1 LPVRLTPAE
10 REGVNELVRRQT
22 AALHSTGADVTAGSV
37 VRGLIRRELLAQ
49 MIEGPI
55 VPPPA
60 PIQQSLFTATAPTS
74 APIVEP
80 ALVVDAAPIVD
91 AVPIVETALVVEV
104 APIVDVALVVDV
116 APIVETSPARTDT
129 ADTSSAP
136 ERRSFRELIPGQERR
151 AIADEL
157 AQMLGDPISR
167 TSKAW
172 WQYLGTVNALG
183 PDVLREIAREA
194 LRIEEEGGLWTKD
207 KSRRRTPGGIFFSL
221 VQKRIGRKR
230 DSAIHHGAQRSFE
243 RDMIERFLKF
253 LAIVIPAA
261 AAETVSASPVDAPEQ
276 PSPAAPVV
284 EAAPV
289 AIPLAPATPPS
300 SRRPRALP
308 ALPEVI
314 VVRRR
319 VAPIEVAPIVE
330 AAPVASTS
338 PTKPSKASTSKA
350 STSKAKPRR

>member
-1 LPVRLTPAE
+1 MARPPNPNPGSVTSEVLPVRLTVAE
-10 REGVNELVRRQT
+10 REGVNELVRRQI
-22 AALHSTGADVTAGSV
+22 A
-37 VRGLIRRELLAQ
+37 
-49 MIEGPI
+49 
-55 VPPPA
+55 
-60 PIQQSLFTATAPTS
+60 
-74 APIVEP
+74 
-80 ALVVDAAPIVD
+80 
-91 AVPIVETALVVEV
+91 ALVVEV
-104 APIVDVALVVDV
+104 APIIAAAPVVDAAPIVNV
-116 APIVETSPARTDT
+116 APIVEAAPASTDT
-129 ADTSSAP
+129 ADTSSAT

-230 DSAIHHGAQRSFE
+230 DNAIHYGAQRSFE
-243 RDMIERFLKF
+243 RDVIERFLKF

-261 AAETVSASPVDAPEQ
+261 AAETVSASPVDAPAQ

-284 EAAPV
+284 VAALA

-319 VAPIEVAPIVE
+319 VAAPAIEPAPAVE
-330 AAPVASTS
+330 ATPAPTS
-338 PTKPSKASTSKA
+338 QA
-350 STSKAKPRR
+350 KAKSTKATKATTRSRP

>member
-1 LPVRLTPAE
+1 MARPPNPNPGAVTSEVLPVRLTVAE
-10 REGVNELVRRQT
+10 REGVNELERRQI
-22 AALHSTGADVTAGSV
+22 A
-37 VRGLIRRELLAQ
+37 
-49 MIEGPI
+49 
-55 VPPPA
+55 
-60 PIQQSLFTATAPTS
+60 
-74 APIVEP
+74 
-80 ALVVDAAPIVD
+80 
-91 AVPIVETALVVEV
+91 ALVVEV
-104 APIVDVALVVDV
+104 APIVDVA
-116 APIVETSPARTDT
+116 PIVETSPASTDT

-207 KSRRRTPGGIFFSL
+207 RSRRRTPGGIFFSL

-261 AAETVSASPVDAPEQ
+261 AAETVSASPIDAPAQ

-300 SRRPRALP
+300 SSRPRALP

-319 VAPIEVAPIVE
+319 VAAPAVE
-330 AAPVASTS
+330 PSPAVEPAPVASLKS
-338 PTKPSKASTSKA
+338 APNAQA
-350 STSKAKPRR
+350 KAKSTKATKATTRSRP

>member
-1 LPVRLTPAE
+1 MARPPNPNPGAVTSEVLPVRLTVAE
-10 REGVNELVRRQT
+10 REGVNELERRQI
-22 AALHSTGADVTAGSV
+22 A
-37 VRGLIRRELLAQ
+37 
-49 MIEGPI
+49 
-55 VPPPA
+55 
-60 PIQQSLFTATAPTS
+60 
-74 APIVEP
+74 
-80 ALVVDAAPIVD
+80 
-91 AVPIVETALVVEV
+91 ALVVEV
-104 APIVDVALVVDV
+104 APIVDVA
-116 APIVETSPARTDT
+116 PASTDT

-183 PDVLREIAREA
+183 PDVLHEIAREA

-230 DSAIHHGAQRSFE
+230 DNAIHYGAQRSFE

-253 LAIVIPAA
+253 LAIVLPAA
-261 AAETVSASPVDAPEQ
+261 AAETVSASPIDGPAL
-276 PSPAAPVV
+276 PSPAVPVQ

-289 AIPLAPATPPS
+289 AAPLPPPAPPS
-300 SRRPRALP
+300 RRTRPSP

-319 VAPIEVAPIVE
+319 VAPTEVAPIVEVALVDE
-330 AAPVASTS
+330 AAPVAST
-338 PTKPSKASTSKA
+338 SKASTSKA

>member
-1 LPVRLTPAE
+1 MARPPNPNPGSVTSEVLPVRLTVAE
-10 REGVNELVRRQT
+10 REGVNELVRRQI
-22 AALHSTGADVTAGSV
+22 AALHSTGASVTAGSV

-49 MIEGPI
+49 MIEGP
-55 VPPPA
+55 VVQPPA
-60 PIQQSLFTATAPTS
+60 PIQQTQFTATAPTS
-74 APIVEP
+74 AP
-80 ALVVDAAPIVD
+80 L
-91 AVPIVETALVVEV
+91 VEV
-104 APIVDVALVVDV
+104 APIVEV
-116 APIVETSPARTDT
+116 APASTDT
-129 ADTSSAP
+129 ADTSYAS

-157 AQMLGDPISR
+157 AQMLGDPITRNSM
-167 TSKAW
+167 AW

-253 LAIVIPAA
+253 LAIVVPAA
-261 AAETVSASPVDAPEQ
+261 AAETVSASPIDAPALL
-276 PSPAAPVV
+276 SPAVPALQAV
-284 EAAPV
+284 PV
-289 AIPLAPATPPS
+289 ALPLASATPPS

-319 VAPIEVAPIVE
+319 VAAPAVE
-330 AAPVASTS
+330 ATPAVEPAPAVEIAPVASLKKAPTS
-338 PTKPSKASTSKA
+338 QA
-350 STSKAKPRR
+350 KAKSTKATKATTRSRP

>member
-1 LPVRLTPAE
+1 MARPPNPNPGSVTSEVLPVRLPVAE
-10 REGVNELVRRQT
+10 REGVNELVRRQI
-22 AALHSTGADVTAGSV
+22 A
-37 VRGLIRRELLAQ
+37 
-49 MIEGPI
+49 
-55 VPPPA
+55 
-60 PIQQSLFTATAPTS
+60 
-74 APIVEP
+74 
-80 ALVVDAAPIVD
+80 
-91 AVPIVETALVVEV
+91 ALVVEV
-104 APIVDVALVVDV
+104 APIVEA
-116 APIVETSPARTDT
+116 APASTDT
-129 ADTSSAP
+129 EDTSSAP

-230 DSAIHHGAQRSFE
+230 DNAIHYGAQRSFE

-261 AAETVSASPVDAPEQ
+261 AAETVSASPIDG
-276 PSPAAPVV
+276 PALPLPAVPVQ

-289 AIPLAPATPPS
+289 AIPLAPATPQS

-319 VAPIEVAPIVE
+319 VAPTEAAPIVE
-330 AAPVASTS
+330 AAPVVEASPVASTS
-338 PTKPSKASTSKA
+338 PAKPSQASTSKA

>member
-1 LPVRLTPAE
+1 VTSEVLPVRLTVAE
-10 REGVNELVRRQT
+10 REGVNELVGR
-22 AALHSTGADVTAGSV
+22 
-37 VRGLIRRELLAQ
+37 
-49 MIEGPI
+49 PI
-55 VPPPA
+55 A
-60 PIQQSLFTATAPTS
+60 
-74 APIVEP
+74 
-80 ALVVDAAPIVD
+80 ALVVEGAPIVD
-91 AVPIVETALVVEV
+91 A
-104 APIVDVALVVDV
+104 
-116 APIVETSPARTDT
+116 APIVETSPASTDT
-129 ADTSSAP
+129 ADTSLAP
-136 ERRSFRELIPGQERR
+136 ERRSFRELIPGHERR

-319 VAPIEVAPIVE
+319 VAAPAIEPALAVE
-330 AAPVASTS
+330 AAPVASLKSAPTS
-338 PTKPSKASTSKA
+338 QA
-350 STSKAKPRR
+350 KAKSTKATKATTRSRP